1 MKNNQSVEMFLFR
14 GLLFALA
21 MLLSG
26 CSIVGGVNDD
36 LNQEVTLL
44 RKVIA
49 HRGYWGGSVP
59 ENSIASLQRALA
71 LNIYGTEF
79 DVHETKDGIIVV
91 NHDATFLGEN
101 ISSSTY
107 DELCKLSMPNGEKIP
122 SLSDFLAIR
131 RNAETSVKL
140 IIELKNCS
148 VEKVVNMVDEYQ
160 LQDQVEYISFSLAYC
175 QQLAALQYGYKT
187 FYLNGDLAP
196 LELKKQG
203 ILGFDYQFTVLQ
215 THPEWIKEAID
226 NGMRAMVWTVDDRNM
241 INEFLQQNVYVTTN
255 YPECNL

>member
-1 MKNNQSVEMFLFR
+1 MKINQSVEMFLFR

-26 CSIVGGVNDD
+26 CSIVGGIDDD
-36 LNQEVTLL
+36 LNQEVTPF

-49 HRGYWGGSVP
+49 HRGYWGGRVP
-59 ENSIASLQRALA
+59 ENSRASLQRALT

-79 DVHETKDGIIVV
+79 DVHETKDGKIVV
-91 NHDATFLGEN
+91 NHDTTFWGDN

-122 SLSDFLAIR
+122 LLSDFLSIR
-131 RNAETSVKL
+131 RDAETSVIL

-148 VEKVVNMVDEYQ
+148 VEKVVDLVAEYQ
-160 LQDQVEYISFSLAYC
+160 LQDQVEYISFSLVSC
-175 QQLAALQYGYKT
+175 QQLAALQYGNKT
-187 FYLNGDLAP
+187 FYLGGDLTP
-196 LELKKQG
+196 LELKEQG
-203 ILGFDYQFTVLQ
+203 ILGFDYHYTVLQ
-215 THPEWIKEAID
+215 AHPEWIEEALD

-255 YPECNL
+255 YPEDNL